1 MRVLHA
7 YCLNYN
13 IGDYALGI
21 GLQSLMRKYLPIEFI
36 GTTNLQGRVFDR
48 YYISEVVNKK
58 YDLLVIGGGG
68 IIHGKHWPNGWFWLV
83 DIDLI
88 KEITIPF
95 IVYGAGNNYW
105 DDELPFTQRT
115 IDHLRET
122 NRLSCLFSVRN
133 DGSYERIKTQAQIE
147 AVVVPDPGFHVNLR
161 EDYFQLEKTPYVII
175 QVAND
180 KQEYRLGKSSNLIE
194 FIDDMRQIAKYLSR
208 KYTVV
213 LAPHVFEDVYLS
225 AQIARNMKNVYVYKF
240 SEFAFDRSDKAIG
253 YYKYA
258 EFVISMRGHGQIIP
272 ISFNK
277 PVIALENHPKH
288 KGLMENLNLLEYCI
302 SVKERQFLKKVLSA
316 IERIENEKDKITA
329 NLMEINRRLEGETE
343 STFMLMLDRL
353 NV

>member
-1 MRVLHA
+1 
-7 YCLNYN
+7 
-13 IGDYALGI
+13 
-21 GLQSLMRKYLPIEFI
+21 
-36 GTTNLQGRVFDR
+36 
-48 YYISEVVNKK
+48 
-58 YDLLVIGGGG
+58 
-68 IIHGKHWPNGWFWLV
+68 
-83 DIDLI
+83 
-88 KEITIPF
+88 
-95 IVYGAGNNYW
+95 
-105 DDELPFTQRT
+105 
-115 IDHLRET
+115 
-122 NRLSCLFSVRN
+122 
-133 DGSYERIKTQAQIE
+133 
-147 AVVVPDPGFHVNLR
+147 
-161 EDYFQLEKTPYVII
+161 
-175 QVAND
+175 
-180 KQEYRLGKSSNLIE
+180 
-194 FIDDMRQIAKYLSR
+194 
-208 KYTVV
+208 VV

-225 AQIARNMKNVYVYKF
+225 EQIARNMKNVYVYKF